1 MKEQIEQWEAANLA
15 NLLDKPWQM
24 RGEVMAKD
32 RPENSL
38 LQEDLVFEHVTR
50 PPPEIT
56 EEVTCTLE
64 KMIKERIRDKV
75 T

>member
-1 MKEQIEQWEAANLA
+1 MKEQIEWYEAANLA

-24 RGEVMAKD
+24 RGEVTAKD

-38 LQEDLVFEHVTR
+38 LQEDLVFEHVTC

-56 EEVTCTLE
+56 EEVTYTLE
-64 KMIKERIRDKV
+64 SMIKERIRDKV
-75 T
+75 